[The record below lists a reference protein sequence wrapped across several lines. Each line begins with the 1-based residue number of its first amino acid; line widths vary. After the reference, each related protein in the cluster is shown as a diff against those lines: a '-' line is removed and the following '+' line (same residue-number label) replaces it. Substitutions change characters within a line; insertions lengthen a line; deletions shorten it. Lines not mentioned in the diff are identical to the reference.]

1 MSCRRQAILS
11 AARSLTRCSRASA
24 TGSTARASLSRS
36 RGRSADQSS
45 PSSSR
50 CCPPTHRST
59 SATAPSTRSRVTAL
73 REYLNRAVEIHI
85 REHLLARLDH
95 GDKLRVKLGLDP
107 TAPDLH
113 VGHLVV
119 LDVLRGFQDDGHTVV
134 LIIGDYTALI
144 GDPSGRSETRPVL
157 TPDQVAANSET
168 YFEQVDLVLDR
179 DRIEVRYNS
188 EWLAAMTAADI
199 LRLMSKATLQQILQR
214 EDFSDR
220 VKAGTPIGA
229 HEILYPFNQAY
240 DSVAINADV
249 EIGGTDQLF
258 NLLFGREI
266 QKSYGQEPQ
275 DIAVFPLLE
284 GTDGSAKMG
293 KSLGNYIGLAEPPE
307 EIYGKTM
314 SIPDRLT
321 EKYLR
326 LVSGLEGKE
335 LEAVL
340 TLKPR
345 DAKAA
350 LARQLVKRLHGDEA
364 AAQAEA
370 HFVSQF
376 VRKEIPDQKE
386 EHRVEGATDIVSLLV
401 ATGIAN
407 SRGDARRL
415 AEQGGVRKNGEKVG
429 PTADATT
436 GDVISARRRH
446 VLLK

>member
-1 MSCRRQAILS
+1 LER
-11 AARSLTRCSRASA
+11 
-24 TGSTARASLSRS
+24 
-36 RGRSADQSS
+36 
-45 PSSSR
+45 
-50 CCPPTHRST
+50 
-59 SATAPSTRSRVTAL
+59 
-73 REYLNRAVEIHI
+73 
-85 REHLLARLDH
+85 

-119 LDVLRGFQDDGHTVV
+119 LDVLRAFQDDGHTVV
-134 LIIGDYTALI
+134 LIVGDFTAMI
-144 GDPSGRSETRPVL
+144 GDPSGRSETRPIL
-157 TPDQVAANSET
+157 TP
-168 YFEQVDLVLDR
+168 EQVDAAARTYLEQIHLVLDQER
-179 DRIEVRYNS
+179 LEIRRNA
-188 EWLAAMTAADI
+188 EWLGEMKGADV
-199 LRLMSKATLQQILQR
+199 LRLLGKATLQQVLQR
-214 EDFSDR
+214 EDFADR
-220 VKAGTPIGA
+220 LKAGTPIGA

-240 DSVAINADV
+240 DSVAIHADV

-266 QKSYGQEPQ
+266 QKAYGQAPQ

-284 GTDGSAKMG
+284 GTDGSVKMG
-293 KSLGNYIGLAEPPE
+293 KSLGNFIGLTERPE

-314 SIPDRLT
+314 SIADKLT

-340 TLKPR
+340 ALKPR

-350 LARQLVKRLHGDEA
+350 LARQLVKRLHGEEA

-446 VLLK
+446 VVLK